1 MDADPGASRQPK
13 IYTIGHST
21 HTLERFTALLYA
33 HRIQCIVDVRSMP
46 YSRWQPVY
54 NRENIARDLPKW
66 GIQYCYAGAKLGVRS
81 PDPACY
87 EQGRVVYS
95 RLAAT
100 PDFEKGI
107 ATLKELAAQK
117 STAIMCAEQE
127 PLECHRTLLVARRLI
142 GVGIGVEH
150 IHADGSLETHH
161 QAMLRLLDL
170 FKIPAEDLFRSTEE
184 IIEEAC
190 LKQEKRV
197 AWVNPELV

>member
-66 GIQYCYAGAKLGVRS
+66 GIH
-81 PDPACY
+81 
-87 EQGRVVYS
+87 
-95 RLAAT
+95 
-100 PDFEKGI
+100 FEKGI

-142 GVGIGVEH
+142 GDGIGVEH